1 MSETYPPNWDAR
13 PRVEPWNGHITRQG
27 WAEKSKDDLLGI
39 VELLNN
45 QLTKAQQDIR
55 DETYLADWQRF
66 VDPARRP
73 SRRTDLRRA
82 HPSPPDKAA
91 REIRIDDLLKEAIR

>member
-66 VDPARRP
+66 RILRDVRVGARIYVAL
-73 SRRTDLRRA
+73 TRA
-82 HPSPPDKAA
+82 RGQGRKT
-91 REIRIDDLLKEAIR
+91 IRIDDLLKEAIR